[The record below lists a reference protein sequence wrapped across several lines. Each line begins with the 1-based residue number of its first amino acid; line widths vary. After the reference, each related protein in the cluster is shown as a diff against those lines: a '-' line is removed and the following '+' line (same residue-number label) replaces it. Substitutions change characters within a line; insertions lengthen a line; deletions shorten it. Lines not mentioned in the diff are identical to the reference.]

1 MVVVVLLC
9 DVSVSLCQEVYEKRS
24 VVVGPLVLS
33 RRQSNS
39 FCTPHPHRWVLPV
52 GLYVG
57 GIPDDFCNR
66 RICFVEDRFN
76 YLAMENLQ
84 SHYGRFDS

>member
-1 MVVVVLLC
+1 MFRC
-9 DVSVSLCQEVYEKRS
+9 EIRFMSRE
-24 VVVGPLVLS
+24 LVPWS
-33 RRQSNS
+33 CRQSNS

-57 GIPDDFCNR
+57 IPYDFCNR